1 MQKHY
6 RECNDL
12 KVKRGQALESAITG
26 GKYPAGGMAAVQTE
40 VRAELDKLTSL
51 VNSFDDDADIDDIRE
66 AYEKFVEALITG
78 FYAFMFQVTLTL
90 TNPNLT

>member
-40 VRAELDKLTSL
+40 VRSELDKLTYDL
-51 VNSFDDDADIDDIRE
+51 TYVNLRSN
-66 AYEKFVEALITG
+66 LL
-78 FYAFMFQVTLTL
+78 LTL
-90 TNPNLT
+90 